1 MDEQPLTQAELDAY
15 YEHQRRRFP
24 LGGCDNALNQA
35 ILDGKTVAQHVR
47 ETLAASKD
55 QEDG

>member
-15 YEHQRRRFP
+15 YEYQRARFE

-35 ILDGKTVAQHVR
+35 VLEGKTVAEHVR
-47 ETLAASKD
+47 AVLA
-55 QEDG
+55 EDE